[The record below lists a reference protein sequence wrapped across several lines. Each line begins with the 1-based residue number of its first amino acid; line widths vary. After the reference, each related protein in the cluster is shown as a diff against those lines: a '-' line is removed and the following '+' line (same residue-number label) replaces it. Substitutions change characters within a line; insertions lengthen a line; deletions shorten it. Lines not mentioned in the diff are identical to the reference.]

1 MPTDQPFERSQLDL
15 EAHVRQM
22 VEEIE
27 RGEEEDRD
35 PAADGP
41 AAGEP
46 GALGSA
52 VRSNGIER
60 AVRQIL
66 IEIGEDPEREGLL
79 RTPERMHRMWLELT
93 CGYHVDPDRLI
104 NGAVFDV
111 GYSEMVVIKGI
122 PFYSLCEHHMLP
134 FFGTASV
141 GYLPR
146 GRVIGLSKI
155 PRVVEMYARR
165 LQVQERM
172 TQQIADFLQ
181 SRLNPYGVGVVVE
194 AEHLCLAMRGVQKGG
209 ATMVTSSVLG
219 GFRNSKETRDEFM
232 SHLER
237 AIPRV

>member
-1 MPTDQPFERSQLDL
+1 MPTDLPLEPSHLDL
-15 EAHVRQM
+15 DSADDWDGVGPAEK
-22 VEEIE
+22 
-27 RGEEEDRD
+27 
-35 PAADGP
+35 PAADQQV
-41 AAGEP
+41 AA
-46 GALGSA
+46 SD
-52 VRSNGIER
+52 RIER
-60 AVRQIL
+60 AVHDIL
-66 IEIGEDPEREGLL
+66 TEIGEDPGRDGLM
-79 RTPERMHRMWLELT
+79 RTPGRMHRMWLELSR
-93 CGYHVDPDRLI
+93 GYRVDPDGLI

-134 FFGTASV
+134 FFGVASV

-155 PRVVEMYARR
+155 PRIVEMYARR

-181 SRLNPYGVGVVVE
+181 ERLNPYGVGVVVE

-219 GFRNSKETRDEFM
+219 SFRTTKETRDEFM
-232 SHLER
+232 AHLER
-237 AIPRV
+237 AAPRA